1 MAYDPNKEY
10 IFTNEET
17 GETFTS
23 KGDNGYVWQAMEEGL
38 PLSVNSK
45 GEWYV
50 VPYVDRNSDGTI
62 TAYIPNWFKGTDAYS
77 DWKNTVGSMTK
88 AYAAA
93 MTNDQLGSLND
104 YLKSL
109 GGHGAL
115 QMSEIKSAKNF
126 GLDDNYARNYYNNIV
141 SAITELNGGDPA
153 KITFSDGTQ
162 RSVSDIANEFKGM
175 SKEEISE
182 KVVEY
187 QQLLAQAQ
195 DSQAKYGSY
204 FPRQNLVTAPQSN
217 AEAIQQKVADVLVT
231 YKILDAINQ
240 KGSTYQNG
248 DYVGLLDSSTHQQ
261 FMTGLASYASAGAQ
275 NPLVNLLMSGI
286 NSLAGI
292 DETPQEYLQNYIAKN
307 SSAGAGLEGR
317 EAAISVGGITGTVA
331 NLALTAAE
339 IYLIG
344 AGAGAVGSKLLN
356 GGKIAQGIG
365 GFLSGVSTFAMSPV
379 GMLTSDFVVNDL
391 PQDIA
396 YFMMK
401 GSQTGDWAGATL
413 SVWGKPENEAKP
425 YYNAEGKLVTPEPEY
440 EQQKLVPFGIY
451 PVQSEDGIVSLGV
464 GLGPEVPS
472 GLITDIAGDIIVDL
486 SLPIVNNVF
495 KVVSNAADT
504 ATGGAI
510 TRIKENISI
519 KNLELQEKLTELPGI
534 GTAWQKTVNAFM
546 GASDANYI
554 RQARKDAIAQHSM
567 DPYIE
572 AHNLLTLKNHGGSEA
587 VAKAYMLLD
596 KKWKVSEGAADFVK
610 HKNQYG
616 GKVGKVE
623 ISWKDTVGGE
633 EHTHTR
639 IVDDVLPEQV
649 KQGVMD
655 VERLAELRGLKEG
668 EEGLVSN
675 PAREKEIA
683 AIEKRLENTPQDIK
697 DFADRLSGLNKDV
710 ERLGVVFGVTNES
723 WLNHILQD
731 PQFAKYMTR
740 QALVPVQKT
749 SSYVDSQK
757 KSAQWTKSRTGSYS
771 DKYVDPII
779 ALNMKVAALG
789 RTVVD
794 NEMAKSLVGFQKS
807 QGNIVRGQTG
817 IDLGERIKENTEKIR
832 GIEGTRERL
841 GYDNETGKYTSDM
854 NNVTEAVKGVWDM
867 MLKPEEIN
875 LKSVYQAD
883 QNKVIYSHVNDFTQ
897 GKISFADGVREKA
910 GLSETEASVM
920 VKNTYRIGDQRAAD
934 TEGKLR
940 PQTQPKAPAPAP
952 DPVVRGKTGVVVKD
966 LDSFLETKDINVK
979 AMGTSAAK
987 IFDDIAGRVIYGDGG
1002 SWRVNGE
1009 TTEALAVK
1017 ELSLDFL
1024 RASTDD
1030 LALIAEQLGKG
1041 LITQNEAAGLART
1054 KIGDAI
1060 KKVLR
1065 DDEYAKLFGGKT
1077 PVEPKKPVG
1086 GDYAFPRISE
1096 QRESALRTNQEM
1108 LQEIFDDYSI
1118 NQWRGFK
1125 DLTDRGVL
1133 KLDNDDGVDYIR
1145 IKDDATLDE
1154 LEEVYNRLVKEDFID
1169 PEAKEGLDFDRFT
1182 DWDTIRE
1189 MNPNQLNFNG
1199 KLSEGIASTGSRK
1212 HVWSQEDWNEFMY
1225 ILNSVGNFNLAND
1238 AAGKSSK
1245 AMWELHHEL
1254 WKKAGGEKYKG
1265 QPKIEAIRRYA
1276 ETKLREEGVSKTIID
1291 SVLSE
1296 AFNFRKG
1303 EGENITNEVP
1313 IADTL
1318 AETPEYAG
1326 MTAEG
1331 VPYSYKVV
1339 DGKITEI
1346 NKITTPAGVADSVRC
1361 MGYDV
1366 ADNVVATIGL
1376 ENSYALNRTALF
1388 YRDNAPKLPLST
1400 YFGVEH
1406 FKKTPLGCIKGFTNP
1421 SYGWRV
1427 ENGKVAAN
1435 YGTYMEI
1442 EFFAEK
1448 HQGRLK
1454 HAMDRG
1460 VAGWLNGEIGF
1471 HPKNSNAPENT
1482 TIHETGHAYML
1493 RLTVLDFNRRVDEG
1507 DAEAIKLV
1515 KQWEGTDAYGRRA
1528 SMGVYFDKEW
1538 EKFQTKLAKRA
1549 MDKMGIK
1556 YNGNNWMKVWCNVSG
1571 VDPKTA
1577 ISEYAAL
1584 RNDTHPHGFMYET
1597 FSEMFVDYWAN
1608 GEKASPWTLALIQEV
1623 FDEAKKYGM
1632 TALPKDVMEG
1642 NGLKTKGL
1650 FKGDDYAFPDTAKTV
1665 EQKAKWLDEQ
1675 RQKNPYING
1684 KGLLSEEDYK
1694 LANLWDTYFRKEA
1707 MAYDP
1712 NIETKMPAKLV
1723 KKNGDFQEDV
1733 AKNGADY
1740 IMNRIK
1746 ENSVDGFDNNLATIL
1761 LSKNQDDILDALEDF
1776 ISKRI
1781 DTAAENIAK
1790 NLGEVNEDNMMKAR
1804 ATLYADKN
1812 MKDETLKMVASL
1824 MPDMDTK
1831 AASDMVN
1838 NFFDKQA
1845 KGFASVDALPID
1857 AKNLIAETD
1866 ALREKLH
1873 KENSAV
1879 KKFGANKD
1887 KGLSGKYVDSTHVI
1901 SYREAGED
1909 VYVVVKDPVIAGILK
1924 RPNNYKETGLVAESF
1939 VHMGNFLSRTYR
1951 LGTTGIN
1958 PIALVRNVLRDPL
1971 QASLTAGFNP
1981 LDINISPVAFYK
1993 TLRQFGL
2000 DDATIKSVTE
2010 RLSEWAK
2017 GQTLTQQLREDKIN
2031 ANTIANAGYRNKF
2044 EKNIKKI
2051 DKLTNNKIVNAAE
2064 KPLEMWEDMLRTQI
2078 AQQSFTKAYKK
2089 TGDVDR
2095 ALSRAMFDASNAT
2108 TNFSHSINKFQ
2119 RAASTVPYLTSAI
2132 NGTTSFWR
2140 LFNIDPVGMTARIA
2154 GGFMVP
2160 VMAITAWN
2168 LSSEERRKEYMNLP
2182 EWWRDGHLIL
2192 MDEDGNKIFAFT
2204 IPEEVSAYYGTVR
2217 RLIEYT
2223 QEANPASIP
2232 TILAQGALGL
2242 LPGDTDGFVDDYG
2255 NWQVGRGLMQYTSGL
2270 VPQAVNTAY
2279 EWFFEENL
2287 YTGQDL
2293 SNYKTW
2299 DKVINALT
2307 NVFGTG
2313 IKNVIN
2319 DVGYLCGASEKDLLG
2334 KTTKDTLA
2342 RDLFGM
2348 GFDNATTQ
2356 FLNLIGHISKTGVD
2370 GKEIKATGLFAEN
2383 EKLQSQIATLKKNY
2397 AFQSEEEKAEVDK
2410 QCQELIDNFTN
2421 RVATMV
2427 HKYMELYSMTGGLTA
2442 QQKNQIVSILN
2453 LGNNFTSANGSTAEA
2468 LAQEEANSGEYGLAV
2483 QRYVESG
2490 LPSGPTLDSL
2500 ATNKNGNRVNSLAVK
2515 AALNRYYG
2523 SSKQAK
2529 ADLTNALTNSN
2540 IKQIRS
2546 EFYDAIQKIYD
2557 AADAQGKS
2565 PDYELIEKIQAR
2577 FLQSIDGV
2585 LIPIINTY
2593 GNNILSNN
2601 DFINELR
2608 SYVNGMIP
2616 SDDWRQST
2624 KNAKKFLSTKEFP
2637 TATVDVKKWLQN
2649 RYSSG
2654 MRDRN
2659 IASDTIVVDTLTAI
2673 KEDIDSGRKGA
2684 AESKIKSLINGMNKA
2699 NFYISSKD
2707 LQTLYEYNNMLK

>member
-45 GEWYV
+45 GEWFV
-50 VPYVDRNSDGTI
+50 VPYVDRNNDGTI
-62 TAYIPNWFKGTDAYS
+62 TAYIPDWFRGTDAYS

-88 AYAAA
+88 AYATA
-93 MTNDQLGSLND
+93 MTDDQLGSLND

-115 QMSEIKSAKNF
+115 QMSETKAAKSF

-162 RSVSDIANEFKGM
+162 KSVSDIANEYKGM

-187 QQLLAQAQ
+187 QQLLSQAQ
-195 DSQAKYGSY
+195 DNQSKYGSY
-204 FPRQNLVTAPQSN
+204 FPRQNLVTQPQGN
-217 AEAIQQKVADVLVT
+217 AEAIQQKVSDALVT

-248 DYVGLLDSSTHQQ
+248 DYAGLLDSSTHQQ

-275 NPLVNLLMSGI
+275 NPLVNLLMSSI

-292 DETPQEYLQNYIAKN
+292 DEPPQEFLQNYIAKN
-307 SSAGAGLEGR
+307 PTAGAGLEGR

-339 IYLIG
+339 IYLVS
-344 AGAGAVGSKLLN
+344 AGAGAVGATLMN

-365 GFLSGVSTFAMSPV
+365 GFLSGVGTFAMSPV
-379 GMLTSDFVVNDL
+379 GMLTGNFVVNDL

-413 SVWGKPENEAKP
+413 SIWGEPENKVEP
-425 YYNAEGKLVTPEPEY
+425 YYNAEGKLVTPEPEH
-440 EQQKLVPFGIY
+440 EQQKLIPIGIY
-451 PVQSEDGIVSLGV
+451 PVKSEDGIVSLGV
-464 GLGPEVPS
+464 GIGPEVPS
-472 GLITDIAGDIIVDL
+472 GLITDVAGGIIANL

-495 KVVSNAADT
+495 KVVNTAADS

-519 KNLELQEKLTELPGI
+519 KNLELQEKLTELPGV
-534 GTAWQKTVNAFM
+534 GTAWQKTVNTFM

-554 RQARKDAIAQHSM
+554 RQARKDAIAQRSM

-587 VAKAYMLLD
+587 VAKSYMLLD
-596 KKWKVSEGAADFVK
+596 KKWKVSEGASEFVK
-610 HKNQYG
+610 HKNKYG

-668 EEGLVSN
+668 EDGLVRN

-683 AIEKRLENTPQDIK
+683 AIEKRLENTPQEIK

-723 WLNHILQD
+723 WLEHILQD
-731 PQFAKYMTR
+731 PQFSKYMTR
-740 QALVPVQKT
+740 QALVPMQRT
-749 SSYVDSQK
+749 NTYTDSQK
-757 KSAQWTKSRTGSYS
+757 KSAQWTKSRTGNYS
-771 DKYVDPII
+771 DKYVDPIV

-832 GIEGTRERL
+832 GVEGTRERL
-841 GYDNETGKYTSDM
+841 GYDNETGKYASDM
-854 NNVTEAVKGVWDM
+854 KNVTNAVKGVWDM

-883 QNKVIYSHVNDFTQ
+883 QNKVIYSHVNDFNQ

-920 VKNTYRIGDQRAAD
+920 VKNTYRIGENRAAD
-934 TEGKLR
+934 TEGKPR
-940 PQTQPKAPAPAP
+940 PQPQPQPK
-952 DPVVRGKTGVVVKD
+952 
-966 LDSFLETKDINVK
+966 E
-979 AMGTSAAK
+979 
-987 IFDDIAGRVIYGDGG
+987 
-1002 SWRVNGE
+1002 
-1009 TTEALAVK
+1009 
-1017 ELSLDFL
+1017 
-1024 RASTDD
+1024 
-1030 LALIAEQLGKG
+1030 
-1041 LITQNEAAGLART
+1041 
-1054 KIGDAI
+1054 
-1060 KKVLR
+1060 
-1065 DDEYAKLFGGKT
+1065 
-1077 PVEPKKPVG
+1077 PVG
-1086 GDYAFPRISE
+1086 RDYDFPRISE
-1096 QRESALRTNQEM
+1096 QRESALRTNQGM
-1108 LQEIFDDYSI
+1108 LQEIFDDYGI

-1133 KLDNDDGVDYIR
+1133 RLDNDNGVDYIR

-1169 PEAKEGLDFDRFT
+1169 PETKDGLDFDKFIP
-1182 DWDTIRE
+1182 WETIRN
-1189 MNPNQLNFNG
+1189 MNPDQLNFSG
-1199 KLSEGIASTGSRK
+1199 KLSEGIAAASGPRK
-1212 HVWSQEDWNEFMY
+1212 HTWSQEDWNEFHY
-1225 ILNSVGNFNLAND
+1225 ILNSVGKFNLAND
-1238 AAGKSSK
+1238 SAGKSSRG
-1245 AMWELHHEL
+1245 MWDLYNEL

-1265 QPKIEAIRRYA
+1265 QPKIEAIRWYA
-1276 ETKLREEGVSKTIID
+1276 QKKLREEGVPENTIK
-1291 SVLSE
+1291 SMLSE
-1296 AFNFRKG
+1296 AFSFRKG
-1303 EGENITNEVP
+1303 EGGNIANEAP
-1313 IADTL
+1313 LGGTTAD
-1318 AETPEYAG
+1318 APEYAG

-1366 ADNVVATIGL
+1366 TDNVVATIGL
-1376 ENSYALNRTALF
+1376 DNSYALNRTALF
-1388 YRDNAPKLPLST
+1388 YRDNTPRLPLST

-1406 FKKTPLGCIKGFTNP
+1406 FRRTPLGCMKSFTDM
-1421 SYGWRV
+1421 SYGWRI
-1427 ENGKVAAN
+1427 EDGKVAAN
-1435 YGTYMEI
+1435 YGTYMER

-1448 HQGRLK
+1448 HQGKLK
-1454 HAMDRG
+1454 NAMDSS
-1460 VAGWLNGEIGF
+1460 VKGWNNGRIGF
-1471 HPKNSNAPENT
+1471 HPKNSNAPEHT
-1482 TIHETGHAYML
+1482 PIHETGHAYML
-1493 RLTVLDFNRRVDEG
+1493 RLTVLDFNRKVEEG
-1507 DAEAIKLV
+1507 DERAISKV
-1515 KQWEGTDAYGRRA
+1515 NVWKDMSSHERSK
-1528 SMGVYFDKEW
+1528 SMGLFFDTEW
-1538 EKFQTKLAKRA
+1538 ETYQSTIAKRA
-1549 MDKMGIK
+1549 MDKMGVK
-1556 YNGNNWMKVWCNVSG
+1556 YNGNNWMKVWQDLSG
-1571 VDPKTA
+1571 VNPKTA

-1584 RNDTHPHGFMYET
+1584 KNRSHPHGFMYET

-1608 GEKASPWTLALIQEV
+1608 GEKASPWTLALAQEV

-1632 TALPKDVMEG
+1632 AASPKDVMEG
-1642 NGLKTKGL
+1642 NGLKTKGI

-1665 EQKAKWLDEQ
+1665 KQKAKWLDEQ

-1707 MAYDP
+1707 MSYDP
-1712 NIETKMPAKLV
+1712 NIDTKMPPKLV

-1733 AKNGADY
+1733 AKNGTDY

-1781 DTAAENIAK
+1781 DFAAENIAK
-1790 NLGEVNEDNMMKAR
+1790 NLGEVNEENMIKAR
-1804 ATLYADKN
+1804 ATLYADKG
-1812 MKDETLKMVASL
+1812 MKDETLKMVSSL

-1873 KENSAV
+1873 KENKAV

-1887 KGLSGKYVDSTHVI
+1887 KGLAGKYVDSTHII

-1958 PIALVRNVLRDPL
+1958 PVALVRNVLRDPL
-1971 QASLTAGFNP
+1971 QASLTSGFNP

-2000 DDATIKSVTE
+2000 DDTTIKTVTD
-2010 RLSEWAK
+2010 RLSDWAK
-2017 GQTLTQQLREDKIN
+2017 GQTLTHQLRENNIN
-2031 ANTIANAGYRNKF
+2031 ANTVANAGYRNNF
-2044 EKNIKKI
+2044 EKNVKKI

-2064 KPLEMWEDMLRTQI
+2064 KPLEMWENMLRTQI

-2095 ALSRAMFDASNAT
+2095 ALSRAMFDASNAA

-2182 EWWRDGHLIL
+2182 EWWKDGHLIL
-2192 MDEDGNKIFAFT
+2192 MDEDGNKIFAFI
-2204 IPEEVSAYYGTVR
+2204 IPEEVSAYYGTIR

-2223 QEANPASIP
+2223 QEANPSSIP

-2255 NWQVGRGLMQYTSGL
+2255 NWQIGRGLMQYMSGL

-2279 EWFFEENL
+2279 EWFFEKNL

-2293 SNYKTW
+2293 SNYTTW
-2299 DKVINALT
+2299 NKVINALT

-2356 FLNLIGHISKTGVD
+2356 FLNLIGHVSKTGVD

-2397 AFQSEEEKAEVDK
+2397 AFQSEEEKAEVDR

-2427 HKYMELYSMTGGLTA
+2427 HKYMQLYSMTGGLTA

-2453 LGNNFTSANGSTAEA
+2453 LGNNFTSADGSTAEA

-2500 ATNKNGNRVNSLAVK
+2500 AKNKNGNRVNSLAVK

-2557 AADAQGKS
+2557 AANAQGKK

-2577 FLQSIDGV
+2577 YLQSIDGV

-2593 GNNILSNN
+2593 GSNILSNN

-2624 KNAKKFLSTKEFP
+2624 KKAKKFLSTKEFP

-2659 IASDTIVVDTLTAI
+2659 IPSDTIVVDTLAAI
-2673 KEDIDSGRKGA
+2673 KEDIDNGRKGSA
-2684 AESKIKSLINGMNKA
+2684 GAKVKSLLDGMNRA